1 MTDDLA
7 TSNLQ
12 KINNL
17 MATVGAEGFDQSI
30 AEQVDR
36 ASAAQAS
43 GDTREAIAISAGP
56 GLDCVATSVC
66 PPGQVSRHTS
76 SRRSRPA

>member
-7 TSNLQ
+7 TLNLQ

-36 ASAAQAS
+36 ARAAQAS
-43 GDTREAIAISAGP
+43 GDTREAIAISTKVLQRLGNMEK
-56 GLDCVATSVC
+56 GGV
-66 PPGQVSRHTS
+66 
-76 SRRSRPA
+76 

>member
-7 TSNLQ
+7 TSNLE

-17 MATVGAEGFDQSI
+17 MTTVGAEGCDQSI

-36 ASAAQAS
+36 ARAAQAS
-43 GDTREAIAISAGP
+43 GDTREAIAISSKVVQRLGNMER
-56 GLDCVATSVC
+56 GCV
-66 PPGQVSRHTS
+66 
-76 SRRSRPA
+76 